1 MIVITGPGRSGTSFL
16 ASLAHQ
22 LGFDVG
28 GGWSERLAAGRE
40 AGPIVQV
47 NDEIIRELGAEGL
60 WRMQA
65 VGERRAVER
74 RLAAAGKGMP
84 RALRGPAGT
93 VVRRLLGTSLA
104 RDRSG
109 LRWDDLDSVTAR
121 HRDRLRA
128 LAAEHEIV
136 KDPRF
141 GWTLPVWV
149 AAGAAP
155 SHVLVSLR
163 DLSAMVGSR
172 ERAEPTL
179 TDASAA
185 RNAIVYSVGLCLTT
199 LYDAGIEHSVVR
211 FPDFLSDPS
220 KLHAAMRFPTSVPVD
235 EFTRAFESV
244 KRDDAVH
251 DWR

>member
-16 ASLAHQ
+16 ASLVHE

-47 NDEIIRELGAEGL
+47 NDAIIRELGGEGL

-65 VGERRAVER
+65 IGDRRASER
-74 RLAAAGKGMP
+74 RLSAAGRSMP
-84 RALRGPAGT
+84 RALREPAGA
-93 VVRRLLGTSLA
+93 VVRRLLALSWP
-104 RDRSG
+104 RQRSG

-155 SHVLVSLR
+155 RHVLVSLR
-163 DLSAMVGSR
+163 DVGAMVASR
-172 ERAEPTL
+172 QRAEPSL
-179 TDASAA
+179 ADQSAA

-211 FPDFLSDPS
+211 FPDFLSDPT
-220 KLHAAMRFPTSVPVD
+220 KLHAVMRFPAAVPAD
-235 EFTRAFESV
+235 AFARAFESV
-244 KRDDAVH
+244 KRADAVH